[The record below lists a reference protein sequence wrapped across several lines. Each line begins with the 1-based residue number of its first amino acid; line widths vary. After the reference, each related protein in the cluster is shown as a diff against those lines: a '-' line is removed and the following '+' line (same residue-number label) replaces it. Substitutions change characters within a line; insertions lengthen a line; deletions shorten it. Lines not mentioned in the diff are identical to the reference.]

1 MDRRRLRRGARTF
14 LIELLLYGV
23 VVVAYFFLVLRYL
36 QMWLGNLYQ
45 NNLVTYAFVSLGVI
59 VAQGIFLEI
68 VTSFLLN
75 HLRFGQRD

>member
-1 MDRRRLRRGARTF
+1 MDRRRLRRRARTF

-36 QMWLGNLYQ
+36 QSWLGNLYQ

>member
-1 MDRRRLRRGARTF
+1 MAKRRMKRIARNII
-14 LIELLLYGV
+14 IELLIYGA

-36 QMWLGNLYQ
+36 QGWLGDLYGSNL
-45 NNLVTYAFVSLGVI
+45 TGYAFISLGLI

-75 HLRFGQRD
+75 HSQLGKPD